1 MDDIR
6 RTHTC
11 GGLREKDL
19 GSEVILMGWA
29 ASVRDHGGCI
39 FINLRD
45 RFGLTQVKADQV
57 VDFSIFESA
66 RGVKAE
72 HVLMVRGKVVD
83 RGDNRNKDLPT
94 GDVEVEA
101 WEIQV
106 LNPSKALPFPIA
118 EEVDALEVTKL
129 KYRYLDLRRPPLTRN
144 LVTRARVNR
153 LTRDYLDDQG
163 FIEIDTPILM
173 KSTPEGARDFLVP
186 SRIHPGDFY
195 ALPQSPQT
203 FKQVLMVAG
212 FDRYYQIPRC
222 FRDEDLRA
230 DRQPEFTQI
239 DLELSFATPEQIY
252 EITEG
257 MLAAI
262 WKGTLDVDIPTP
274 FPRMPWA
281 EAMEK
286 YGSDKPDLRFDLQM
300 VTVTD
305 IFAASS
311 FKVFSGTVE
320 RGGVITALKAPG
332 AADWSRKDMDG
343 LTTVAT
349 DHGAK
354 GLVWIKIRD
363 GGELQGP
370 VAKFLSDD
378 ERAALLERLEA
389 GPGDLLFLVAD
400 DANPARQALG
410 AVRLDVGDRLGLRKA
425 GQWAFTWITEFPMF
439 EWDDKEER
447 PVAMHHPFTS
457 PVPDDLDRLEDKP
470 LEVRARAYDVVLN
483 GVELGGGSIRIHG
496 KETQKRVF
504 AALGLDDETARSKFG
519 FLLEAL
525 EYGAPP
531 HGGIALGLD
540 RLVMLVTGASS
551 IRDVI
556 AFPKTTSATCLMTE
570 SPSEVDKAQLADL
583 GLRVERKEPKPPA
596 E

>member
-1 MDDIR
+1 MEDIR

-11 GGLREKDL
+11 GALRIEDL
-19 GSEVILMGWA
+19 DNEVVLMGWA

-72 HVLMVRGKVVD
+72 HVLMVRGKVID
-83 RGDNRNKDLPT
+83 RGDNRNPDLPT

-106 LNPSKALPFPIA
+106 LNPSKAVPFPIA

-129 KYRYLDLRRPPLTRN
+129 KHRYLDLRRPSLTRN
-144 LVTRARVNR
+144 LVTRAKVSR
-153 LTRDYLDDQG
+153 LTRDHLDAQG
-163 FIEIDTPILM
+163 FIEIETPILM

-186 SRIHPGDFY
+186 SRLHPAEFY

-212 FDRYYQIPRC
+212 FDRYYQLPRC

-239 DLELSFATPEQIY
+239 DMELSFATPEMVY

-257 MLAAI
+257 MLASI
-262 WKGTLDVDIPTP
+262 WKGILDVEIPTP
-274 FPRMPWA
+274 FPRMPYA
-281 EAMEK
+281 EAMAK
-286 YGSDKPDLRFDLQM
+286 YGSDKPDLRFGLTMTD
-300 VTVTD
+300 VTD
-305 IFAASS
+305 LFQASA
-311 FKVFSGTVE
+311 FKVFSGTVA
-320 RGGVITALKAPG
+320 RGGVITALSAPG
-332 AADWSRKDMDG
+332 ADDWSRKDLDG

-349 DHGAK
+349 DNGAK
-354 GLVWIKIRD
+354 GLVWIKVRD
-363 GGELQGP
+363 GELQGP
-370 VAKFLSDD
+370 VAKFLS
-378 ERAALLERLEA
+378 EEEGAALVKRLGA
-389 GPGDLLFLVAD
+389 SPGDLLLMVAD
-400 DANPARQALG
+400 DAGPARKSLG
-410 AVRLDVGDRLGLRKA
+410 AVRLAVGERMGLRESGK
-425 GQWAFTWITEFPMF
+425 WAFTWITEFPMF
-439 EWDDKEER
+439 EWDEDQER

-457 PVPDDLDRLEDKP
+457 PVPEDLDRLEDRP

-496 KETQKRVF
+496 KSTQQRVF
-504 AALGLDDETARSKFG
+504 KALGLDEETAQAKFG

-556 AFPKTTSATCLMTE
+556 AFPKTTSATCLMTD
-570 SPSEVDKAQLADL
+570 SPSKVDGAQLRDL
-583 GLRVERKEPKPPA
+583 GLGIVRKEAK